1 MRDLKKLEKKHGQ
14 LRKRRMEEMTSF
26 ERIWHYYFN
35 MEYDIILTEAEE
47 TIRAIYEL
55 AYNAV
60 LKYFPA
66 YSINRIASFLVRYL
80 EEKKGISRTHRQC
93 ITYVNEAINLF
104 GEPVEIEKEK
114 RKQLYIARLNLLSM
128 KAEQSKDYSAAL
140 KAASKAAELENF
152 NVEADEKFRE
162 MMKNMEA
169 KEVVFASS
177 MDQLKELVE
186 QRRKKLLDSSE
197 EAEIVEDED

>member
-35 MEYDIILTEAEE
+35 MEYDIILTPAEE
-47 TIRAIYEL
+47 TTRQIYET

-66 YSINRIASFLVRYL
+66 YSIHRVASFLVRHL
-80 EEKKGISRTHRQC
+80 EEKMTITRTHRQC
-93 ITYVNEAINLF
+93 ITYVNESINLF
-104 GEPVEIEKEK
+104 GEPVEIDKEK
-114 RKQLYIARLNLLSM
+114 RKQLYISRLNLLSM
-128 KAEQSKDYSAAL
+128 KAEQAQDFSSAM

-152 NVEADEKFRE
+152 NVEADEKFRD
-162 MMKNMEA
+162 MMKN
-169 KEVVFASS
+169 
-177 MDQLKELVE
+177 
-186 QRRKKLLDSSE
+186 
-197 EAEIVEDED
+197 

>member
-26 ERIWHYYFN
+26 ERIWNYYFN
-35 MEYDIILTEAEE
+35 MEYDIMLTPAEE
-47 TIRAIYEL
+47 ITRQIYET

-66 YSINRIASFLVRYL
+66 YSIHRVASFLARHL
-80 EEKKGISRTHRQC
+80 EEKQGIERTHRQC
-93 ITYVNEAINLF
+93 ITYVNESINLF
-104 GEPVEIEKEK
+104 GEPVEIDKEK
-114 RKQLYIARLNLLSM
+114 RKQLYISRLNLLSM
-128 KAEQSKDYSAAL
+128 KAEQSQDFNAAQ
-140 KAASKAAELENF
+140 KAIAKAAELENF
-152 NVEADEKFRE
+152 NVEADEKFRD

-186 QRRKKLLDSSE
+186 QRRKRLLESSD